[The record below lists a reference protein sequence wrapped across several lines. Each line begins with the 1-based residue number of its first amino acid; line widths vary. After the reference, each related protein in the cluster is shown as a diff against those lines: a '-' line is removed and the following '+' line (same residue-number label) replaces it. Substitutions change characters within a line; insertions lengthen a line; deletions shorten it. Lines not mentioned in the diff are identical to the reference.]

1 MRRVLAAAALLGAAL
16 TLLPAQAADLMRGR
30 TELPELVLGDE
41 NGNDYAVPVKDI
53 ELEGGKAYRLKI
65 TAKGQKEYKFVAPE
79 FFRHIWINQ
88 IVINRLEVHMA
99 GAPYH
104 LEFDDQGT
112 IAVDFVAIR
121 PGEYRWA
128 VQGLEERGMTGRLV
142 VK

>member
-1 MRRVLAAAALLGAAL
+1 MRRVLAAALFGAVLAAL
-16 TLLPAQAADLMRGR
+16 PAAAADLMRGR
-30 TELPELVLGDE
+30 SELPELVLGDDS
-41 NGNDYAVPVKDI
+41 GNDYAVPVKDI
-53 ELEGGKAYRLKI
+53 EMEGGKAYRLKI

-79 FFRHIWINQ
+79 FFRNIWINQ
-88 IVINRLEVHMA
+88 IVIDRLEVHMA
-99 GAPYH
+99 GAPHH

-128 VQGLEERGMTGRLV
+128 VQGLEERGMVGKLV

>member
-1 MRRVLAAAALLGAAL
+1 MRG
-16 TLLPAQAADLMRGR
+16 LLPAILVGGALASVPAAAADLMRGR

-41 NGNDYAVPVKDI
+41 NGNDYALPVKDI
-53 ELEGGKAYRLKI
+53 EMEGGKAYRLKV
-65 TAKGQKEYKFVAPE
+65 TAKGGKEYKFVAPD

-99 GAPYH
+99 GAPH
-104 LEFDDQGT
+104 ALEFDDQGT

-121 PGEYRWA
+121 PGQYGWA
-128 VQGLEERGMTGRLV
+128 IQGLEERGMTGKLV